1 MKITYVTQACVLI
14 EVNNKKIL
22 CDPWLVGPCWAGN
35 LWHYPPPKREPE
47 SFTNIDYI
55 YFSHGH
61 EDHFQLE
68 SIRRLPEET
77 KNSEVLIS
85 DYDKPY
91 WENAVRDAGF
101 KNISMLEHN
110 AVFDLDS
117 EIKLHMLRN
126 DEGDDDS
133 SIVIEAD
140 NSTVFF
146 QTDNIMSYKEAERL
160 GNKFDIDLFFTIP
173 TLTGVFPAFFDF
185 EPKIMMKL
193 AEKKQMSSIKY
204 STELMKL
211 LKAKTAIPYACDLC
225 YFGDLYFANELHMSD
240 KEKYANYVK
249 ETIPD
254 SEVIIMNPDDEIDIK
269 DKKFTTNLSP
279 PEFTKENL
287 ASYAVMMRPKY
298 DLAMLE
304 EKKYINESYENDV
317 NLLKNELDRLSES
330 WKGENYDVLWDIVGP
345 DGKVTKFWHNLPGKT
360 SNLTNNDTYDLRLEL
375 PSYRLQR
382 WARKDYPMGGQT
394 IRNGSVRCH
403 RHIEEYTKNEDLY
416 WDLTGKVSF
425 R

>member
-14 EVNNKKIL
+14 EIHDKKIL

-185 EPKIMMKL
+185 EPKTMMKL

>member
-204 STELMKL
+204 STELMRL

>member
-185 EPKIMMKL
+185 EPKTMMKL